1 MIKTA
6 PFRVEDYLD
15 TSEAIAA
22 YLSEALATEDAKYV
36 ARAIGNVARSTQGM
50 TVIARETGLS
60 REGLYKSLGTDGNPE
75 LATVIKVLRAFG
87 VQLAATEAAK
97 HELARAEVG
106 GGRARSVSAARM
118 SRTRPP

>member
-22 YLSEALATEDAKYV
+22 YLSEALATEDAKYI
-36 ARAIGNVARSTQGM
+36 ARAIGTVARSTQGM

-87 VQLAATEAAK
+87 VQLAAITP
-97 HELARAEVG
+97 RA
-106 GGRARSVSAARM
+106 
-118 SRTRPP
+118 

>member
-15 TSEAIAA
+15 GPETIAA

-87 VQLAATEAAK
+87 VQLADIAP
-97 HELARAEVG
+97 RA
-106 GGRARSVSAARM
+106 
-118 SRTRPP
+118 

>member
-6 PFRVEDYLD
+6 PFKVEDYLD
-15 TSEAIAA
+15 SPEMIAA
-22 YLSEALATEDAKYV
+22 YLNEALATEDAKFI
-36 ARAIGNVARSTQGM
+36 AHAIGNVARSTQGM

-87 VQLAATEAAK
+87 VHLVAHA
-97 HELARAEVG
+97 
-106 GGRARSVSAARM
+106 
-118 SRTRPP
+118 

>member
-15 TSEAIAA
+15 SPEGIAA
-22 YLSEALATEDAKYV
+22 YLNEALATEDAKFIAHAIGTV
-36 ARAIGNVARSTQGM
+36 ARTTQGM
-50 TVIARETGLS
+50 TTIARETGLS

-87 VQLAATEAAK
+87 VHLVAK
-97 HELARAEVG
+97 
-106 GGRARSVSAARM
+106 SA
-118 SRTRPP
+118 